1 MSQKL
6 AIKPGASLYL
16 SDDTTLPLIEPLP
29 DGVQVVA
36 EPSAANV
43 AIYFANSE
51 ATLRD
56 ILARHKEHLAA
67 TEPTWIAYP
76 KGNKADINRDS
87 LWPIVAEFGL
97 RPNGQI
103 AIDDYWS
110 ALRFRPLNPGEAQF
124 TGGRS

>member
-51 ATLRD
+51 AALRD
-56 ILARHKEHLAA
+56 ILARHKEFLAA

-97 RPNGQI
+97 RPSGQI

-110 ALRFRPLNPGEAQF
+110 ALRFRPLKPGEAQF